1 MPVYQQALSFMKQS
15 EIEIYNDYELI
26 YLAKENHDI
35 AYEILQKKYEPIIV
49 NIARRMKRAYPNFGL
64 DIEDYVLE
72 GKLALTNAI
81 YNYNEQYDNLF
92 FTYVTK
98 CINLAILTTMQKN
111 KKDSCLNNALEWTD
125 EIKNNKENL
134 IGIKIQLREIINKTL
149 KYLKPI
155 ERKILYLRLKG
166 YTYIDIAK
174 KLNIEKKKVD
184 NVLLKIRKI
193 MKDYRKE

>member
-1 MPVYQQALSFMKQS
+1 MKQS

-64 DIEDYVLE
+64 DIEDYILE

-81 YNYNEQYDNLF
+81 YNFNEKYDNLF
-92 FTYVTK
+92 FTYVIK
-98 CINLAILTTMQKN
+98 CINLALLTTINRN

-125 EIKNNKENL
+125 ELQISKENS
-134 IGIKIQLREIINKTL
+134 INRKIQLREVIHKTL
-149 KYLKPI
+149 KHLKPI

-184 NVLLKIRKI
+184 NILLKIRKI
-193 MKDYRKE
+193 MKEYRKE